1 MVLSCYCWMGKNT
14 TRKEVQTM
22 VDREALLRRN
32 AALDREIAETLA
44 EIAKQLEIH
53 ERLLTL
59 MRNSHKTRKHGKK

>member
-1 MVLSCYCWMGKNT
+1 
-14 TRKEVQTM
+14 M

-59 MRNSHKTRKHGKK
+59 MQNSRKTRKHGKNKHHQ